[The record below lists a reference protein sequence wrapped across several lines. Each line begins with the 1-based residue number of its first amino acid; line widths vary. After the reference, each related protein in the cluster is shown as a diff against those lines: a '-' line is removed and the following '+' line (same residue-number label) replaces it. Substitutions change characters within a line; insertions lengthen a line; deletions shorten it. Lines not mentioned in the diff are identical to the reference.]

1 MKFPAKYTVAIQILC
16 ICHLTTNAKITSNYI
31 ASRTGADPSIIRNTM
46 LSLKKNNYITS
57 KPGPGGT
64 TLNANL
70 ADISLYDL
78 YELVASSE
86 ESLLKINKLP
96 STAVAIDEGIARSTE
111 SIFASLQE
119 ELFLKMRT
127 ISVLDICNNIS
138 M

>member
-31 ASRTGADPSIIRNTM
+31 ATRTGADPSIIRSIM
-46 LSLKKNNYITS
+46 LSLKKKKYILS

-70 ADISLYDL
+70 ADISLYDV
-78 YELVASSE
+78 YELVALSE
-86 ESLLKINKLP
+86 DSLLKFNKLP
-96 STAVAIDEGIARSTE
+96 ATSVAIDEEIVRSTE
-111 SIFASLQE
+111 TIFASIQE
-119 ELFLKMRT
+119 EMFSTMKT

-138 M
+138 V